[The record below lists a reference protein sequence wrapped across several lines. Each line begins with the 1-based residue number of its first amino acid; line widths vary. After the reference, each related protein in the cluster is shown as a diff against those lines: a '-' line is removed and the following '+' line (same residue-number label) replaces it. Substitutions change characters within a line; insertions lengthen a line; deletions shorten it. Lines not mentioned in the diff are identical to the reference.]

1 MAITQVSPNVTFDGS
16 SYSVFKP
23 SFKKTIIDSIYQ
35 EVTSRTATYYHWFGK
50 ENTWTDFLS
59 PFINSSTEDKPGQP
73 SNNFRY
79 DLHVRRDILT
89 TSKIKPSDVSYVVPR
104 INWKSNTVFDDY
116 DDAYDTTNP
125 AYSGA
130 TSLETSKYYVL
141 TSDYNV
147 YKCIWNNNNRPS
159 TQMPTGTPT
168 GIFKTSDGYKWKF
181 MYSIPVSL
189 RNRFLTQEYMPVS
202 NALRSAYYS
211 NGSLTSIAI
220 ENGGTGYKAATTYA
234 VVTGDGYKKE
244 NPYIITDIAIASGGK
259 GFVSTPTVTVS
270 DPFPSAIMWVASAST
285 AIGSY
290 IYHVSPLTGRKN
302 FYIVES
308 GTILGTAGPT
318 HESFTPQSE
327 SALNG
332 NCQLRYVGSA
342 AKALAVL
349 TGDVVTQIDLT
360 FAGFGYRETNLPTVT
375 VSAPFTKDVNWTKST
390 VMILNKIVF
399 HQNRYYR
406 VTVAGTT
413 SSSTGPTHTSGTAVN
428 GTVTFEY
435 LGSDCLATANVEKTN
450 AEIELVISPNKDSVF
465 RIVASNP
472 GTKYAEIPTVTMD
485 SPGVGTTATA
495 TCSVADGEIID
506 FTVLNVGNGYL
517 SAPVVTIGLPFIT
530 VNASTSVTNLT
541 DTITYNTHYFDSGD
555 RVLYTNG
562 GGTSIVGL
570 ESGNIA
576 SSSLTVGGEYRI
588 AVLGST
594 NWNTVAGTTGVTYS
608 VGSVITVASASAGS
622 GSAARVYYINK
633 LDGDTFRLTPTS
645 ADAINS
651 TNIIA
656 IAQGSGTAH
665 KFTMFDSNYR
675 ALADSFL
682 GTGGEIISYEITNPG
697 VGYTNCNIQVFDA
710 RTSITFDS
718 EADVDVSGNQIT
730 LPAHQLITGSAVT
743 YDALGGTSIGGLTS
757 GTVYYVI
764 KIDSNTI
771 RLATT
776 FKRASSN
783 LPIDI
788 TSDGSG
794 EQEFTVVGAG
804 IGAILVADFS
814 IGDVETIQANVELL
828 AVNGSIECIKV
839 VNGGFGYG
847 SANVEIVGDGVG
859 ATARAIC
866 RGGKIYQIDIINPGS
881 GYSWTDVIITST
893 SVGAGGAVARAIM
906 SPLGGHG
913 SNAIDEL
920 NATNIVF
927 YTSISRDVNQGFDV
941 NNDYRKVGLIR
952 NLKKYG
958 SNERFIDDVGSG
970 CILIEGE
977 FNPDLLQPDMLL
989 IKDGYKKYRIVD
1001 FNDTQILLS
1010 VFNNFPIAKGDTL
1023 VTDPSNGGKIENP
1036 PIASQLIVVE
1046 DYKDR
1051 TIDQF
1056 SGDLLF
1062 FNVRESY
1069 APTSEQI
1076 ITIRT
1081 TLAL

>member
-1 MAITQVSPNVTFDGS
+1 MALTQVSPNITFDGS
-16 SYSVFKP
+16 AYSVFKP
-23 SFKKTIIDSIYQ
+23 QFKKTIIDSIYQ
-35 EVTSRTATYYHWFGK
+35 EVTSKTAAYYHWFGK

-59 PFINSSTEDKPGQP
+59 PFISSSTEDKPGQP

-89 TSKIKPSDVSYVVPR
+89 ASRIKPSDVSYVVPR
-104 INWKSNTVFDDY
+104 IDWKYNTVYDDY

-125 AYSGA
+125 SYSGA
-130 TSLETSKYYVL
+130 TSLEAAKYYVL
-141 TSDYNV
+141 TSDFNV
-147 YKCIWNNNNRPS
+147 YKCIWNNNNKPS

-189 RNRFLTQEYMPVS
+189 RNRFLTSEYMPVS
-202 NALRSAYYS
+202 NSLRSAYYS

-220 ENGGTGYKAATTYA
+220 ENGGTGYKAATSYA
-234 VVTGDGYKKE
+234 IITGDGYKKE
-244 NPYIITDIAIASGGK
+244 NPYAIDTLSITSGGA
-259 GFVSTPTVTVS
+259 GYVTTPTITVS
-270 DPFPSAIMWVASAST
+270 DPYPSAVAWTSNGST
-285 AIGSY
+285 AIGNY

-302 FYIVES
+302 FYLVES

-318 HESFTPQSE
+318 HESFTVQSE

-332 NCQLRYVGSA
+332 NCQLKYVGA
-342 AKALAVL
+342 TAKALATL
-349 TGDVVTQIDLT
+349 TSGVVTQVDLT
-360 FAGFGYRETNLPTVT
+360 FAGFGYRETNLPTAT
-375 VSAPFTKDVNWTKST
+375 VSAPFVKDVTWTKSS
-390 VMILNKIVF
+390 VMILNKIVL
-399 HQNRYYR
+399 HENRFYK

-413 SSSTGPTHTSGTAVN
+413 SSTTGPTHTSGTAVN

-435 LGSDCLATANVEKTN
+435 LGSNALVNVNVEKTN
-450 AEIELVISPNKDSVF
+450 AEIELIISPNKDSVF

-485 SPGVGTTATA
+485 GPGVGTTATA
-495 TCSVADGEIID
+495 TCSVSGGEIID

-517 SAPVVTIGLPFIT
+517 SAPVVTIGMPFIT
-530 VNASTSVTNLT
+530 VDGSASVTNLT
-541 DTITYNTHYFDSGD
+541 DTITYSTHYFDSGD
-555 RVLYTNG
+555 AVVYTNG

-570 ESGNIA
+570 TSGN
-576 SSSLTVGGEYRI
+576 T
-588 AVLGST
+588 
-594 NWNTVAGTTGVTYS
+594 
-608 VGSVITVASASAGS
+608 
-622 GSAARVYYINK
+622 YYINK
-633 LDGDTFRLTPTS
+633 LDSDTFRLAPTQ

-656 IAQGSGTAH
+656 ISQGAGAAH
-665 KFTMFDSNYR
+665 KFTMTNTNYR

-682 GTGGEIISYEITNPG
+682 GTGGEIIGYNILNPG

-710 RTSITFDS
+710 RTSITFDAD
-718 EADVDVSGNQIT
+718 ADVDVSGNLIT

-743 YDALGGTSIGGLTS
+743 YDAAGGTSIGGLTS
-757 GTVYYVI
+757 GTVYYAI
-764 KIDSNTI
+764 KIDSNSI

-783 LPIDI
+783 TPIDI
-788 TSDGSG
+788 TADGSG
-794 EQEFTVVGAG
+794 EHEFTVVGAG
-804 IGAILVADFS
+804 VGAIMVADFS

-839 VNGGFGYG
+839 ANGGFGYG
-847 SANVEIVGDGVG
+847 SATVQIIGDGVG

-866 RGGKIYQIDIINPGS
+866 RGGKVAQIDIINPGS
-881 GYSWTDVIITST
+881 GYTWTDVVITST

-913 SNAIDEL
+913 SNSIDEL
-920 NATNIVF
+920 NATNLVF
-927 YTSISRDVNQGFDV
+927 YTSISRDLNQGFDV

-952 NLKKYG
+952 NLKKFG
-958 SNERFIDDVGSG
+958 SNERFIDDNGSG

-989 IKDGYKKYRIVD
+989 VKDGYKKYRIVD

-1010 VFNNFPIAKGDTL
+1010 VFNNFPIAKGDVL
-1023 VTDPSNGGKIENP
+1023 VTDPTNGGKIESP
-1036 PIASQLIVVE
+1036 TVVSQSIAVV
-1046 DYKDR
+1046 DYKER

-1062 FNVRESY
+1062 FSVRESY
-1069 APTSEQI
+1069 APAADQI
-1076 ITIRT
+1076 ITVRT